1 MKPISKSMENGAI
14 SIEPLMGMAI
24 WLIHGGVE
32 KRDMDAAKQ
41 FLKQAMAVVG
51 HAPEYV
57 TTDGASSYPRAR
69 RETMGNEVKHRTNV
83 YLNNRREQEHR
94 GITQR
99 YYPMR
104 GFGNVVSAAR
114 FCRTAG

>member
-57 TTDGASSYPRAR
+57 TTDGHLPIHVQDAKPW
-69 RETMGNEVKHRTNV
+69 E
-83 YLNNRREQEHR
+83 
-94 GITQR
+94 
-99 YYPMR
+99 MR
-104 GFGNVVSAAR
+104 
-114 FCRTAG
+114 